1 MTSPVINH
9 ILMRAVNL
17 LHGIGGG
24 GSHIDATQRYEC
36 LSMARELSELAIAL
50 QKEKQNDVKVA
61 GA

>member
-36 LSMARELSELAIAL
+36 LSMARELSEL
-50 QKEKQNDVKVA
+50 
-61 GA
+61 